1 MTKFETWVALGS
13 LALGI
18 MFVILILSFFN
29 FLIGPEG
36 KGPSLRNGLSEAV
49 DPFGATVQIVSISGA
64 PSLVLAGVAFATS
77 TSSAER
83 KPAFI
88 LIATGIIFVG
98 GMSAARIVFSKINSS
113 FVIAGLDL
121 VPVLFILGGIGVA
134 ALGGYLL
141 VRSKRARRNLED
153 KIL

>member
-18 MFVILILSFFN
+18 MFVTLILSFYN

-36 KGPSLRNGLSEAV
+36 KGPQTSV

-64 PSLVLAGVAFATS
+64 PSLILAGVAFGTARS
-77 TSSAER
+77 GAER
-83 KPAFI
+83 KTACI
-88 LIATGIIFVG
+88 LIATGIIFIVG
-98 GMSAARIVFSKINSS
+98 MFAARIVYSKINSL
-113 FVIAGLDL
+113 FVIAGQDL

-141 VRSKRARRNLED
+141 ITSKRARRNLED

>member
-1 MTKFETWVALGS
+1 MPKFETWVAIGS

-18 MFVILILSFFN
+18 MFVTLILSFYN

-36 KGPSLRNGLSEAV
+36 NGPQTSV

-64 PSLVLAGVAFATS
+64 PSLILAGIAFGT
-77 TSSAER
+77 TRSSADH
-83 KPAFI
+83 KSAFI
-88 LIATGIIFVG
+88 LIATGITFIG
-98 GMSAARIVFSKINSS
+98 GMSAARISYSKINSS
-113 FVIAGLDL
+113 FVIPGLDL

-141 VRSKRARRNLED
+141 MTSKRARQNLED
-153 KIL
+153 ELL

>member
-36 KGPSLRNGLSEAV
+36 KGPQTSV

-64 PSLVLAGVAFATS
+64 PSLILAGVAFATARS
-77 TSSAER
+77 NAER

-88 LIATGIIFVG
+88 LIATGIIFIG
-98 GMSAARIVFSKINSS
+98 GMSAARIVYSKINPL
-113 FVIAGLDL
+113 FVIAGLGL
-121 VPVLFILGGIGVA
+121 VPVIFILGGIGVA

-141 VRSKRARRNLED
+141 MTSKRARRNLED

>member
-1 MTKFETWVALGS
+1 MTKFETWVAIGS

-18 MFVILILSFFN
+18 MFVALILSFYN

-36 KGPSLRNGLSEAV
+36 NGPQTSV

-64 PSLVLAGVAFATS
+64 PSLILAGIAFGT
-77 TSSAER
+77 TRSSAEH
-83 KPAFI
+83 KSAFI
-88 LIATGIIFVG
+88 LIATGIIFIG
-98 GMSAARIVFSKINSS
+98 GMSAARIAYSKINSS
-113 FVIAGLDL
+113 FVIPGLDL

-141 VRSKRARRNLED
+141 MTSKRARQNLED
-153 KIL
+153 ELL

>member
-1 MTKFETWVALGS
+1 MTKFETWVAFGS

-18 MFVILILSFFN
+18 MFVILVLSFYN

-36 KGPSLRNGLSEAV
+36 KGPQTSV

-64 PSLVLAGVAFATS
+64 PSIILAGVAFATAR
-77 TSSAER
+77 SSAER

-88 LIATGIIFVG
+88 LIATGIIFIG
-98 GMSAARIVFSKINSS
+98 GMSAAKIVYSKINSL
-113 FVIAGLDL
+113 FVIAGMDL
-121 VPVLFILGGIGVA
+121 VPVIFILGGIGVA

-141 VRSKRARRNLED
+141 MTSKRTRRNLED
-153 KIL
+153 NIL

>member
-1 MTKFETWVALGS
+1 MAKFETWVALGS

-18 MFVILILSFFN
+18 MFVILILSFYN

-36 KGPSLRNGLSEAV
+36 KGPQTSV

-64 PSLVLAGVAFATS
+64 PSLILAGVAFATAR
-77 TSSAER
+77 SSAER

-88 LIATGIIFVG
+88 LIATGIIFIG
-98 GMSAARIVFSKINSS
+98 GMSAARILFSKIPLDWR
-113 FVIAGLDL
+113 AGMDL
-121 VPVLFILGGIGVA
+121 VPVLFIFGGISVA

-141 VRSKRARRNLED
+141 MTSKRARRNLED
-153 KIL
+153 RIL

>member
-1 MTKFETWVALGS
+1 MTKFETWVAFGS

-18 MFVILILSFFN
+18 MFVILVLSFYN

-36 KGPSLRNGLSEAV
+36 KGPQTSV

-64 PSLVLAGVAFATS
+64 PSLILAGVAFATAR
-77 TSSAER
+77 SSAER

-88 LIATGIIFVG
+88 LIATGIIFIG
-98 GMSAARIVFSKINSS
+98 GMSAARIVYSKINSL
-113 FVIAGLDL
+113 FVIAGMDL
-121 VPVLFILGGIGVA
+121 VPVIFILGGIGVA

-141 VRSKRARRNLED
+141 ITSKRARRNLED

>member
-18 MFVILILSFFN
+18 MFVILILSIYN

-36 KGPSLRNGLSEAV
+36 NGPQTSV

-64 PSLVLAGVAFATS
+64 PSLILAGVAFASARSS
-77 TSSAER
+77 TER
-83 KPAFI
+83 KAAFI
-88 LIATGIIFVG
+88 LIATGIIFIG
-98 GMSAARIVFSKINSS
+98 GMSASRILFSKIPLDWR
-113 FVIAGLDL
+113 AGMDL
-121 VPVLFILGGIGVA
+121 VPVLFLLGGMGVA

-141 VRSKRARRNLED
+141 MTSKRARRNLED

>member
-13 LALGI
+13 LALAF
-18 MFVILILSFFN
+18 MFVILILSFYN

-36 KGPSLRNGLSEAV
+36 KGPQTSV

-64 PSLVLAGVAFATS
+64 PSLILAGVAFGTARS
-77 TSSAER
+77 GAEH

-88 LIATGIIFVG
+88 LISTGIIFIG
-98 GMSAARIVFSKINSS
+98 GMSAARILFSKIPLDWR
-113 FVIAGLDL
+113 AGMDL
-121 VPVLFILGGIGVA
+121 VPVLFLLGGIGVA
-134 ALGGYLL
+134 ALGGYLMT
-141 VRSKRARRNLED
+141 SKRARRNLED

>member
-13 LALGI
+13 LALAF
-18 MFVILILSFFN
+18 MFVILVLSFYN

-36 KGPSLRNGLSEAV
+36 KGPQTSV

-64 PSLVLAGVAFATS
+64 PSLILAGVAFGTAR
-77 TSSAER
+77 SSAEH

-88 LIATGIIFVG
+88 LIATGIIFIG
-98 GMSAARIVFSKINSS
+98 GMSAARILFSKIPLDWR
-113 FVIAGLDL
+113 AGMDL
-121 VPVLFILGGIGVA
+121 VPVLFLLGGIGVV
-134 ALGGYLL
+134 ALGGYLMT
-141 VRSKRARRNLED
+141 SKRARRNLED

>member
-13 LALGI
+13 LVLGI
-18 MFVILILSFFN
+18 MFVILILSFYN
-29 FLIGPEG
+29 FLVKWSISPQM
-36 KGPSLRNGLSEAV
+36 SV

-64 PSLVLAGVAFATS
+64 PSLILAGVAFGTAR
-77 TSSAER
+77 SSAGR

-88 LIATGIIFVG
+88 LIATGIIFIA
-98 GMSAARIVFSKINSS
+98 GMSAARIVFSKINAL

-121 VPVLFILGGIGVA
+121 VPIFFTIGGIGVA

-141 VRSKRARRNLED
+141 MTSKRARRNLED
-153 KIL
+153 SIL

>member
-18 MFVILILSFFN
+18 MFVILVLSFFN

-36 KGPSLRNGLSEAV
+36 KGPQTSV

-64 PSLVLAGVAFATS
+64 PSLILAGVAIATAR
-77 TSSAER
+77 SSAER

-88 LIATGIIFVG
+88 LIATGIIFIG
-98 GMSAARIVFSKINSS
+98 GMSAARIVYSKINPL
-113 FVIAGLDL
+113 FVIAGLGL
-121 VPVLFILGGIGVA
+121 VPVIFILGGIGVA

-141 VRSKRARRNLED
+141 MTSKRARRNLED

>member
-18 MFVILILSFFN
+18 MFVTLILSFYN

-36 KGPSLRNGLSEAV
+36 KGPQTFV

-64 PSLVLAGVAFATS
+64 PSLILAGVAFGTS
-77 TSSAER
+77 RSSTER

-88 LIATGIIFVG
+88 LIATGIIFIA
-98 GMSAARIVFSKINSS
+98 GMFVARLVSSKINSL
-113 FVIAGLDL
+113 FLIAGLDL
-121 VPVLFILGGIGVA
+121 VPVIFILGGIGVA

-141 VRSKRARRNLED
+141 MMSKRARQNLED

>member
-18 MFVILILSFFN
+18 MFVILILSFYN

-36 KGPSLRNGLSEAV
+36 KGPQIFV

-64 PSLVLAGVAFATS
+64 PSLILAGVAFGTAR
-77 TSSAER
+77 SSAER

-88 LIATGIIFVG
+88 LIATGIIFIG
-98 GMSAARIVFSKINSS
+98 GMSVARIVYSKINSL
-113 FVIAGLDL
+113 FLIAGLDL

-141 VRSKRARRNLED
+141 MTSKRTRRNLED

>member
-13 LALGI
+13 IALAF

-36 KGPSLRNGLSEAV
+36 KGPQTSV
-49 DPFGATVQIVSISGA
+49 DPFGATVQIFSISGA
-64 PSLVLAGVAFATS
+64 PSLILAGVAFATAR
-77 TSSAER
+77 SSAER

-88 LIATGIIFVG
+88 LIATGIIFIV
-98 GMSAARIVFSKINSS
+98 GMSAARIVYSKINSL

-141 VRSKRARRNLED
+141 MTSKRARRNLED